1 MQRVHRNLGREEVQ
15 GLREKLAKQVP
26 ESDASIAEILKL
38 MRLIT
43 RKSQAEYAKLCDV
56 APRVLADIESGKGS
70 PTVETLGKLL
80 KPFGYRLGVVID
92 APEKTG

>member
-1 MQRVHRNLGREEVQ
+1 MQRVHRKLGREEVQ
-15 GLREKLAKQVP
+15 VLREKLAALVP
-26 ESDASIAEILKL
+26 EVDATIPETLKL

-92 APEKTG
+92 APEKTP